1 MEDYSKPLTKQCM
14 KKILEQMENS
24 IYKIKGKDKKFG
36 IAFFSKIKI
45 RKIIIPII
53 LTNYRIIDEQYIQN
67 NNGIEIQINNKLKK
81 IRFNDRRFKYINKE
95 YDLTVIEIKES
106 KKIKIN
112 FFDIDEAVYL
122 NNSEMLYN
130 KESIYIMHNNNENEI
145 SISLGKIKYLNTSEI
160 ICFSNKIKNDN
171 ISPIFNLSNN
181 KLIGILKSNSK
192 YYIKGLFLKL
202 IINEFINLYKANHKM
217 KNEIDILVKVEKK
230 DINKEIYFL
239 NKEYSDYNKNHYV
252 KQNDYYNLKELNE
265 FNTELSINGKIYKY
279 NKYFNP
285 DKEGEYKIK
294 LRFDFNLTNCAFM
307 FNECINIIELN
318 LCYFKT
324 KYITNMHCMFF
335 GCVNLKKLNFSS
347 FNTKNVINMSY
358 MFCSC
363 TKLIIIFFY
372 IKEYIFFPNKIF
384 FGKV

>member
-279 NKYFNP
+279 KKYFNP

-307 FNECINIIELN
+307 FNECINIIELI
-318 LCYFKT
+318 CFV
-324 KYITNMHCMFF
+324 H
-335 GCVNLKKLNFSS
+335 VQS
-347 FNTKNVINMSY
+347 
-358 MFCSC
+358 
-363 TKLIIIFFY
+363 
-372 IKEYIFFPNKIF
+372 
-384 FGKV
+384 